1 MSETEKSPDHAL
13 WQRSRLIDAPADEA
27 ARFLDLAGFAD
38 GLLDP
43 DERDRVADLLT
54 ADPTA
59 TADVAAAHALAG
71 GVDERPAG
79 FERIVAQASALVPD
93 AQFSTARVIAFAP
106 RARHRRVVHGLA
118 QWGSLA
124 AAILVASWVGF
135 SMGSDTSFAL
145 SQPGSPSDSSVMP
158 ELFDPGTGFLRDFG
172 ENLRS

>member
-13 WQRSRLIDAPADEA
+13 WRRSRMTDVPADEA

-59 TADVAAAHALAG
+59 AADVAAAHALAS
-71 GVDERPAG
+71 GVHERPAG
-79 FERIVAQASALVPD
+79 FERIAARASALVSD
-93 AQFSTARVIAFAP
+93 GQFSTARVIAFAP
-106 RARHRRVVHGLA
+106 QPRRRRVLHGLA

-124 AAILVASWVGF
+124 AAILMASWLGF
-135 SMGSDTSFAL
+135 SMGSDTSLAL
-145 SQPGSPSDSSVMP
+145 SHPGLSSDSSVMP

>member
-1 MSETEKSPDHAL
+1 MSQTDEAFDRAL
-13 WQRSRLIDAPADEA
+13 WWRSRNTDAPADEA

-43 DERDRVADLLT
+43 DEQERVGAFVA
-54 ADPTA
+54 ADPA
-59 TADVAAAHALAG
+59 AEADVAAALAFTG
-71 GVDERPAG
+71 GLDERPAG
-79 FERIVAQASALVPD
+79 FERIVARACALVPD

-106 RARHRRVVHGLA
+106 RQRRVLHGLA
-118 QWGSLA
+118 QWASLA
-124 AAILVASWVGF
+124 AAILVASWLGF

-145 SQPGSPSDSSVMP
+145 SQPGLSSDSSVIP

>member
-1 MSETEKSPDHAL
+1 MSRTDEPSDHAL
-13 WQRSRLIDAPADEA
+13 WRRSRMTDAPADEA

-43 DERDRVADLLT
+43 DERDRVVDLLT

-59 TADVAAAHALAG
+59 AADVAAAHELVGA
-71 GVDERPAG
+71 VEERPAG
-79 FERIVAQASALVPD
+79 FDRIVARACALVPD
-93 AQFSTARVIAFAP
+93 PHLASTRIVAFVP
-106 RARHRRVVHGLA
+106 RQRRVLHGLA

-124 AAILVASWVGF
+124 AAILVASWLGF

-145 SQPGSPSDSSVMP
+145 IHPGVSSDTSTMP
-158 ELFDPGTGFLRDFG
+158 ELFDPGTGFLRDLG

>member
-1 MSETEKSPDHAL
+1 MSRTDEPSDHAL
-13 WQRSRLIDAPADEA
+13 WRRSRMTDAPADEA

-59 TADVAAAHALAG
+59 AADVAALHALSG
-71 GVDERPAG
+71 GVEERPAG
-79 FERIVAQASALVPD
+79 FDRIVARACALVPD
-93 AQFSTARVIAFAP
+93 PHPASARIIAFVP
-106 RARHRRVVHGLA
+106 RHRRVLHGLA

-124 AAILVASWVGF
+124 AAILMASWLGF

-145 SQPGSPSDSSVMP
+145 VHPGVSSDTSLMP
-158 ELFDPGTGFLRDFG
+158 ELFDPGSGFLRDLG